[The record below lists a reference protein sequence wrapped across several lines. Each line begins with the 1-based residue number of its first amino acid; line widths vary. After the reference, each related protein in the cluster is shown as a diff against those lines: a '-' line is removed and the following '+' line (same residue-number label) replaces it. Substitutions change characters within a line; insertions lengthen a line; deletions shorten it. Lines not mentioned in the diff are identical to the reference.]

1 MGEERKLE
9 DLSQEELN
17 KFQRIYNGVQALIVE
32 VMKNILGVIKSDE
45 EYCAEIAPVFNMM
58 IMGALRVKP
67 VDWFDVRKKVDLILG
82 KVA

>member
-17 KFQRIYNGVQALIVE
+17 KFQRIYNGLQTLIVE
-32 VMKNILGVIKSDE
+32 VMKNILRVIKTDE

-58 IMGALRVKP
+58 IMGALRVQP
-67 VDWFDVRKKVDLILG
+67 VDWVDVRG
-82 KVA
+82 KVEKLMKSA